1 MSKIVKTVCVDL
13 DGVLAQYDGWKG
25 IEYIGDPIPG
35 AKQFVEALCM
45 IPAKVCIWTTRAN
58 SEANRESVESLR
70 SRIELWLD
78 HAAIPYD
85 SIHVGPG
92 KPLAAAFIDD
102 RAVVCRPQKD
112 IENQD
117 YDTALRM
124 AAALV
129 RGTTLGSQGTF
140 SHGKHGDEDEGDI
153 KMMMS
158 LDGGLVRIDFG
169 KPVGWLALEK
179 EHALHMANLLRK
191 YARQAR

>member
-1 MSKIVKTVCVDL
+1 MKTVCVDL

-25 IEYIGDPIPG
+25 VDHIGEPIPG
-35 AKQFVEALCM
+35 AKSFVESLCM

-58 SEANRESVESLR
+58 SEANEESVDYLR

-102 RAVVCRPQKD
+102 RAIVCRPQKD

-117 YDTALRM
+117 YDTVLRL
-124 AAALV
+124 ARALV
-129 RGTTLGSQGTF
+129 NGDELGSQGTY
-140 SHGKHGDEDEGDI
+140 SHGKLNEEDEGDI
-153 KMMMS
+153 KIMMS
-158 LDGGLVRIDFG
+158 ISENLVRIDFG

-179 EHALHMANLLRK
+179 THAIHMGNLLLKNARK
-191 YARQAR
+191 I